1 MQASQSHG
9 FLTLPQHK
17 APGGGDMNIPG
28 FLSDMTSFPWRKQQ
42 AFVQNISSV
51 ELLQG
56 RGSESPG
63 ASDKGQ
69 SGCRGR
75 LHPIDAK
82 CPDRGLELTN
92 TAGLHGTRGLIVL
105 HRAASTAL
113 SISLRRGDRG

>member
-1 MQASQSHG
+1 VQASQSHG

-17 APGGGDMNIPG
+17 APGGSDMNIPG

-82 CPDRGLELTN
+82 CPDREQRT
-92 TAGLHGTRGLIVL
+92 GT
-105 HRAASTAL
+105 HEHSRAPWHQGPDSAP
-113 SISLRRGDRG
+113 